1 MTETVTL
8 FNGRWL
14 RIKAR
19 NGWEFAE
26 RVNPR
31 GAVIV
36 VALTPARELLF
47 VEQYRPPIQATTIEM
62 PAGLIGDL
70 AGSEDEDILE
80 SARRE
85 LEEETGYQASRLDYV
100 MGGPVSAGMSTEYA
114 HFIRATGLTQV
125 SAGGGDETEQI
136 VVHRVPLAEA
146 AVWLMAKQAEG
157 FPMDPKIWSGL
168 YFAERDARGQL
179 WPEPTG
185 P

>member
-14 RIKAR
+14 NIKAR

-26 RVNPR
+26 RTNPR

-36 VALTPARELLF
+36 VALTDDQELLF
-47 VEQYRPPIQATTIEM
+47 VEQYRPPILATTIEM

-85 LEEETGYQASRLDYV
+85 LEEETGFAAARLDYV
-100 MGGPVSAGMSTEYA
+100 MGGPVSAGMSTEFA
-114 HFIRATGLTQV
+114 HFVRATGLRQV
-125 SAGGGDETEQI
+125 GSGGGDETEDI
-136 VVHRVPLAEA
+136 VVHRVPLAHA
-146 AVWLMAKQAEG
+146 AAWLMEKQAQG
-157 FPMDPKIWSGL
+157 FPMDPKIWAGL
-168 YFAERDARGQL
+168 YFAERNARGER
-179 WPEPTG
+179 WVD
-185 P
+185 